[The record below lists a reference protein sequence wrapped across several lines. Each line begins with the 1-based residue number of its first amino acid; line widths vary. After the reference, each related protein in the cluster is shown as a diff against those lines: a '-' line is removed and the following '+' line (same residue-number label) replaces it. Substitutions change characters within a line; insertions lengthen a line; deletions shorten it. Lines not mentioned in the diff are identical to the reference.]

1 MSKPNEAPRAANMYD
16 VARLAGVSH
25 QTVSRVINENAS
37 VSDSTRE
44 KVQAAMAQLNYRPN
58 RAARSLAT
66 SRTKLLGV
74 LASDTGQ
81 FGPASLMHAIEHSAR
96 EAGYFAVASSV
107 DGQSRDSIAEGMT
120 QLLELGVEALIVV
133 APQAAVLDVAKS
145 LSMNLPMVT
154 IDSSNRMD
162 VFTVAVDNYS
172 GARLAV
178 RHLIEAGHK
187 QILHI
192 CGPVGWVEA
201 EARVKGYR
209 DELQAHGLEVVD
221 VVQGDWSSQTGWVVG
236 QQLAKRINDF
246 TGIFVANDHM
256 VLGLLHAFKDAG
268 ISVPGDVSV
277 VGFDDL
283 PDAAHFAPPLTTIRQ
298 NFHEVGRRAVALL
311 LDELTGVESI
321 RHEQIVPQLVKR
333 DSVAAPSRKL

>member
-1 MSKPNEAPRAANMYD
+1 MSKNTEAQRAASMYD

-37 VSDSTRE
+37 VSQSTRE
-44 KVQAAMAQLNYRPN
+44 KVQAAMTQLNYRPN

-66 SRTKLLGV
+66 ARTKLLGV

-81 FGPASLMHAIEHSAR
+81 FGPASLMHAIEHSSR

-107 DGQSRDSIAEGMT
+107 DGQSRSSIAEGMT

-187 QILHI
+187 KILHI
-192 CGPVGWVEA
+192 RGPIGWVEA
-201 EARVKGYR
+201 EARIKGYR
-209 DELQAHGLEVVD
+209 DELEAHGLAPLE
-221 VVQGDWSSQTGWVVG
+221 VVQGDWSSQTGYLVG
-236 QQLAKRINDF
+236 QQLASRTQEF
-246 TGIFVANDHM
+246 TAVFVANDHM
-256 VLGLLHAFKDAG
+256 VLGLLHAFKETG
-268 ISVPGDVSV
+268 ISVPSDVSV
-277 VGFDDL
+277 IGFDDL
-283 PDAAHFAPPLTTIRQ
+283 PDAAHFEPPLTTIRQ

-321 RHEQIVPQLVKR
+321 RHEQILPQLVVR
-333 DSVAAPSRKL
+333 ASVAGPRLKL

>member
-1 MSKPNEAPRAANMYD
+1 MTKPNETTRAASMYD
-16 VARLAGVSH
+16 VAHLAGVSH
-25 QTVSRVINENAS
+25 QTVSRVINENTS
-37 VSDSTRE
+37 VSESTRE
-44 KVQAAMAQLNYRPN
+44 KVQSAMAALNYRPN

-66 SRTKLLGV
+66 AKTKLLGV

-81 FGPASLMHAIEHSAR
+81 FGPASLMHAIEHASR

-107 DGQSRDSIAEGMT
+107 DGQSHDSIAAGMA

-178 RHLIEAGHK
+178 RHLVEAGHK
-187 QILHI
+187 KIVHI
-192 CGPVGWVEA
+192 RGPVGWVEA

-209 DELQAHGLEVVD
+209 DELEAQGLELAD
-221 VVQGDWSSQTGWVVG
+221 VVQGDWTSETGWLVG
-236 QQLAKRINDF
+236 QELAKRIEDF
-246 TGIFVANDHM
+246 TAIFVANDHM
-256 VLGLLHAFKDAG
+256 VLGLLHAFREAG
-268 ISVPGDVSV
+268 ISVPTDVSII
-277 VGFDDL
+277 GFDDL

-311 LDELTGVESI
+311 LEELTGVESI
-321 RHEQIVPQLVKR
+321 RHEQIVPQLVQR
-333 DSVAAPSRKL
+333 ESVAAPKCYR